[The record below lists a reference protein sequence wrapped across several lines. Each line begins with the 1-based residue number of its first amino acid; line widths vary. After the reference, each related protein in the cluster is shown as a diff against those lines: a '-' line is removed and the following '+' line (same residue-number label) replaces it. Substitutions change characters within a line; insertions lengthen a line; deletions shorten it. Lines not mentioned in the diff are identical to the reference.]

1 MSVDSVQSST
11 TSTTTTSSTRNTG
24 ELGKDDFLN
33 LLVTQLKY
41 QDPLSPMENQEFIA
55 QMAQFSALEQMQNM
69 NTTISNSAAF
79 ALVGKEI
86 TAIVANEE
94 TGAYE
99 EITGTVDSVKLSNG
113 EAYAVVDETDVAVDD
128 IQYVHD
134 TTTTAQETVSITDY
148 TNMIGKNV
156 TAVFI
161 DAETYESMDISGD
174 VSEITMING
183 TAYSMIDGAEFTIND
198 VELSDDEE
206 EFEDLEAYLSE
217 HVGEEITVVVT
228 NTVVE
233 DGEVN
238 EYDIRITGVL
248 KEYEAGEETSVVLDE
263 VGIPANNVVS
273 IR

>member
-1 MSVDSVQSST
+1 MSVDSVQSSY
-11 TSTTTTSSTRNTG
+11 STTTTTSTRNTG

-55 QMAQFSALEQMQNM
+55 QMAQFSSLEQMQNM

-86 TAIVANEE
+86 TAIIANDE

-99 EITGTVDSVKLSNG
+99 EITGTVDSVRLANG
-113 EAYAVVDETDVAVDD
+113 QAYAVVDETDVPVDD

-134 TTTTAQETVSITDY
+134 NTTSVGETDSITDY
-148 TNMIGKNV
+148 TSMIGKNV

-161 DAETYESMDISGD
+161 DAETYQCMDVSGD

-183 TAYSMIDGAEFTIND
+183 TAYSMIDNAEFTIND
-198 VELSDDEE
+198 VALSEEEEE
-206 EFEDLEAYLSE
+206 EFEDLETYLSE
-217 HVGEEITVVVT
+217 HVGEEVTVVVT

-248 KEYEAGEETSVVLDE
+248 KEYEVGEDVSVVLDE
-263 VGIPANNVVS
+263 VGIPANNVVG